1 MGCFLK
7 GFRPDRSELSSSFF
21 SSATYMS
28 VGQVEAKVKLLAGSP
43 SLSVYLLFVSTFL
56 VSLLS
61 FFLFCLLHILFI
73 LQSFRLL
80 FSFFFLSV
88 LQLKTVDTAE
98 LSSLPSLH
106 PSPSP
111 YPELTGPEAAVR
123 ACGSLP
129 QHLVRTRTLSLSL
142 SLSGWDNVGYS
153 IRSYI
158 FCTTPLSVLFALFFF
173 VILFN
178 FIFHSVPH
186 FCS

>member
-1 MGCFLK
+1 MGCFLE
-7 GFRPDRSELSSSFF
+7 GFRPDRSELSFSFF

-43 SLSVYLLFVSTFL
+43 SLSVSLLFVSTSL

-88 LQLKTVDTAE
+88 LQLKPVDTAE
-98 LSSLPSLH
+98 LSSLPFLH

-111 YPELTGPEAAVR
+111 HPELTAPELLLGPVG
-123 ACGSLP
+123 ACLNVLSGHGLC
-129 QHLVRTRTLSLSL
+129 LSLCL
-142 SLSGWDNVGYS
+142 SQGGTMSGIALGH
-153 IRSYI
+153 I
-158 FCTTPLSVLFALFFF
+158 FSAPHLFQCFLLCYF

-178 FIFHSVPH
+178 FIFYSVPH